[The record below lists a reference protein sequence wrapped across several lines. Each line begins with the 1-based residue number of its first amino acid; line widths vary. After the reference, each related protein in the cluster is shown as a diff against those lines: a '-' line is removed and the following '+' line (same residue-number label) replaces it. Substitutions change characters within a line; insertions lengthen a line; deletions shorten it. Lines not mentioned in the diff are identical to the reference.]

1 MSSFEDSY
9 LGQLRAAVGNR
20 KLITPAARAVIRDE
34 RGHVLL
40 IRRSDNGEWGMPAG
54 NMELDESVYG
64 CPKREVK
71 EETGLDV
78 LSATLIA
85 VHSEPRFDFVNAF
98 GGEHQMLSFVFRV
111 DRYGGTLK
119 TVTDETIDARF
130 FPIEEVPSGYRET
143 LEDLENFAGQ
153 VILK

>member
-9 LGQLRAAVGNR
+9 LGQLRAALGNR
-20 KLITPAARAVIRDE
+20 KLITPGPRAVIRDE

-54 NMELDESVYG
+54 SMELDESVYDSL
-64 CPKREVK
+64 KREVK

-78 LSATLIA
+78 LAATLIA

-98 GGEHQMLSFVFRV
+98 GGQHQMLDSLVKS
-111 DRYGGTLK
+111 LCK
-119 TVTDETIDARF
+119 
-130 FPIEEVPSGYRET
+130 P
-143 LEDLENFAGQ
+143 N
-153 VILK
+153 